1 MKNLRDLKMPLVP
14 SGSKT
19 KAKFLDFLGVE
30 FKVMSA
36 LVISNASIAI
46 YTPFEESFLIGD

>member
-36 LVISNASIAI
+36 LAISNPSIAI